1 MSNYAYVTAP
11 KSAIVYAK
19 PLNPDLATTPSWASD
34 AIDFTESA
42 VAVPTGKRNTFRS
55 NLEVDPA
62 KNYQVFQQ
70 VAGAKASSDTR
81 IAFIPQTYDASLT
94 EIE

>member
-11 KSAIVYAK
+11 KGATVYAK
-19 PLNPDLATTPSWASD
+19 PLNPDLSSTPSWASD
-34 AIDFTESA
+34 AIAFTESA
-42 VAVPTGKRNTFRS
+42 AAVPTGKRNTFIS
-55 NLEVDPA
+55 NVEVDPT

-70 VAGAKASSDTR
+70 VGGSKASTDTR